1 MVESS
6 AEASTRSRVLVVG
19 ATGGVGQ
26 LVVADLLQ
34 QGYLV
39 RALTRS
45 VEKGQRL
52 FGDRIEYASGDI
64 RQPETLPSAMPDI
77 SYIICATG
85 TTAFPSQRW
94 QVELPEGTTGVGS
107 AIAWG
112 RLLTNAEYRQAHT
125 RNSPHDVDAVGVA
138 NLVAA
143 APQDLK
149 RFVFISSVGI
159 DRQKQFPFSL
169 LNAFGVLNAKQQGEQ
184 AIQRSGL
191 PYTIIRPGRLIDGP
205 FTSYDLNTL
214 LQAKTQGKRGVVIG
228 QGDTLSGDA
237 SRIDVA
243 AACVAALHSPAVE
256 NQTFE
261 LVNQGRRPANLDW
274 DNLLS
279 SLS

>member
-6 AEASTRSRVLVVG
+6 VEASARSRVLVVG

-26 LVVADLLQ
+26 LVVANLLLQ
-34 QGYLV
+34 GYPV
-39 RALTRS
+39 RVLTRS

-52 FGDRIEYASGDI
+52 FGDRVEYTCGDI
-64 RQPETLPSAMPDI
+64 RAPATLPAAMPDV

-94 QVELPEGTTGVGS
+94 QVELPEGTKGVDN
-107 AIAWG
+107 AVAWG
-112 RLLTNAEYRQAHT
+112 RLLIDAEYRQAHT
-125 RNSPHDVDAVGVA
+125 RNSPQDVDAIGVA

-143 APQDLK
+143 APRDLR
-149 RFVFISSVGI
+149 RFVFVSSVGI
-159 DRQKQFPFSL
+159 ERQQQFPFSL

-184 AIQRSGL
+184 AIQNSGL
-191 PYTIIRPGRLIDGP
+191 PYTIVRPGRLIDGP
-205 FTSYDLNTL
+205 YTSYDLNTL
-214 LQAKTQGKRGVVIG
+214 LQAKTEGKRGVVIG

-243 AACVAALHSPAVE
+243 AACVAVLQSQAAE
-256 NQTFE
+256 NQIFE
-261 LVNQGRRPANLDW
+261 LVSQGSRPAKVDW
-274 DNLLS
+274 DGLLS